1 MKIRH
6 NQWGSGT
13 VLNELSGGYQLLVN
27 FDGYG
32 KIQVLQK
39 DCEKV
44 QDVELEKTNETISK
58 FIDIV
63 KKNQKGIL
71 KNKIISELN
80 IPEHIFNETF
90 QKIIR
95 LPEYHFIP
103 NEQDSKN
110 FKIKFIPEIEASD
123 SLKNKKIVEAFRLGI
138 VPTFA
143 VREITVGRE
152 KQIKKVEKWLAK
164 DDESVMIVGQYGQG
178 KSHIIRFIKEKA
190 LEEGYLVGYCDIGD
204 ESQMHK
210 PKTVLN
216 TIMKSLVFANKEQQ
230 KNSDIAMFLKL
241 YAMFVNEPN
250 GKIAKNISKFLEQG
264 VFDLV
269 SEVKRKH
276 NINDLDTDIFTD
288 FIDYL
293 CGDEYVNN
301 YYKMY
306 YGMSIQNYQTSANLV
321 CNMLSSIGHMAAS
334 MSDSKSN
341 FKGLILIFDEG
352 ETIDSPAYQ
361 RKQRDSG
368 INFINGLTEISNNNE
383 VLLSENIIKR
393 DIGIRKIGIRK
404 IGIRKKETRGNKT
417 NLMYSGRHV
426 GTRFSN
432 HKENHVKCLFAFVE
446 GESEVIQDLEKRGVE
461 KIMLDDFA
469 DDEKYKLIN
478 KVIEIY
484 EKAYDDY
491 RVKDIQ
497 RLKNIII
504 KKMKKKSN
512 TRSIIKITVEAL
524 DIIKESESDDDAEIN
539 YEIALR

>member
-13 VLNELSGGYQLLVN
+13 VLNELSGGHQLLVN

-44 QDVELEKTNETISK
+44 QDVELEKTNETISR

-164 DDESVMIVGQYGQG
+164 NDESVMIVGQYGQG

-190 LEEGYLVGYCDIGD
+190 LEEGYLVGYCDIGE

-210 PKTVLN
+210 PKSVFN
-216 TIMKSLVFANKEQQ
+216 TLMKSLVFRNQEGKEE
-230 KNSDIAMFLKL
+230 NTDLGLFLIY
-241 YAMFVNEPN
+241 YAIV
-250 GKIAKNISKFLEQG
+250 
-264 VFDLV
+264 
-269 SEVKRKH
+269 
-276 NINDLDTDIFTD
+276 
-288 FIDYL
+288 
-293 CGDEYVNN
+293 
-301 YYKMY
+301 
-306 YGMSIQNYQTSANLV
+306 
-321 CNMLSSIGHMAAS
+321 
-334 MSDSKSN
+334 
-341 FKGLILIFDEG
+341 
-352 ETIDSPAYQ
+352 
-361 RKQRDSG
+361 
-368 INFINGLTEISNNNE
+368 
-383 VLLSENIIKR
+383 
-393 DIGIRKIGIRK
+393 
-404 IGIRKKETRGNKT
+404 
-417 NLMYSGRHV
+417 
-426 GTRFSN
+426 
-432 HKENHVKCLFAFVE
+432 
-446 GESEVIQDLEKRGVE
+446 
-461 KIMLDDFA
+461 
-469 DDEKYKLIN
+469 
-478 KVIEIY
+478 
-484 EKAYDDY
+484 
-491 RVKDIQ
+491 
-497 RLKNIII
+497 
-504 KKMKKKSN
+504 
-512 TRSIIKITVEAL
+512 
-524 DIIKESESDDDAEIN
+524 ESESNGEITKKKL
-539 YEIALR
+539 ETM